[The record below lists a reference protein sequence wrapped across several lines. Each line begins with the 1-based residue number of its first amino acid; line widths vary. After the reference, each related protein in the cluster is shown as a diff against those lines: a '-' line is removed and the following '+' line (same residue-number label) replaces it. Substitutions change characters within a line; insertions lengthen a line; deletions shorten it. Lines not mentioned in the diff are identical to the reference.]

1 MIRHLTKPNC
11 PPTKSRACRAPGPST
26 TTPQC
31 IDNLV
36 LGLMNEINE
45 GAVLVAAL
53 GDLIAGNPS
62 PADEDRVPLIV
73 LS

>member
-1 MIRHLTKPNC
+1 
-11 PPTKSRACRAPGPST
+11 
-26 TTPQC
+26 
-31 IDNLV
+31 
-36 LGLMNEINE
+36 MNEINE